1 MNRGDVY
8 QAELSPTQG
17 SEQSGTRPVIIVS
30 RDALNA
36 VSTVVIVVPVTGR
49 ENKKRIYPSQ
59 FEIGADDG
67 GLIKDSV
74 ALCEQTRAISKTRL
88 KKRLGQLSNRTMA
101 LLNSTLK
108 ITLDLP

>member
-1 MNRGDVY
+1 MNRGEVY
-8 QAELSPTQG
+8 QADLSPTQG

-49 ENKKRIYPSQ
+49 ENKRRIYPSQ
-59 FEIGADDG
+59 LEIKARDG
-67 GLIKDSV
+67 GLSKDSV
-74 ALCEQTRAISKTRL
+74 ALCEQLRAISKTRL
-88 KKRLGQLSNRTMA
+88 KKRLGMLSNRTVA
-101 LLNSTLK
+101 FLNLTVR

>member
-1 MNRGDVY
+1 MNRGEVY

-17 SEQSGTRPVIIVS
+17 SEQSGIRPVIIVS

-59 FEIGADDG
+59 FEINANDG
-67 GLIKDSV
+67 GLSKDSV

-88 KKRLGQLSNRTMA
+88 KKRLGQLSNRTIA
-101 LLNSTLK
+101 ILNSTLK

>member
-1 MNRGDVY
+1 MNRGEVY
-8 QAELSPTQG
+8 QADLSPTQG

-49 ENKKRIYPSQ
+49 ENKRRIYPSQ
-59 FEIGADDG
+59 LEIKARDG
-67 GLIKDSV
+67 GLSKDSV
-74 ALCEQTRAISKTRL
+74 ALCEQLRAISKTRL
-88 KKRLGQLSNRTMA
+88 KKRLGMLSNRTVA
-101 LLNSTLK
+101 FLNLTLR